1 MSSADGPRDADDHD
15 PTSVHVVLRLPRLP
29 RTIAFVR
36 DIVRDA
42 LTLVNTP
49 DDVIGD
55 IRIAVSEACGNA
67 VEHAA
72 GAADYEV
79 TVDVNADR
87 FTATVTDQGEGL
99 TEDASC
105 AEMPGPEALRG
116 RGMPIMRAL
125 ADEVVFTIQP
135 GVGTTVQ
142 LIKLLDDASR
152 TA

>member
-1 MSSADGPRDADDHD
+1 MLTIRPPRSRIDD
-15 PTSVHVVLRLPRLP
+15 TTRR
-29 RTIAFVR
+29 
-36 DIVRDA
+36 
-42 LTLVNTP
+42 
-49 DDVIGD
+49 D

-79 TVDVNADR
+79 TLDVNADR

-99 TEDASC
+99 TEGDTC
-105 AEMPGPEALRG
+105 AEMPGPDAVRG

-125 ADEVVFTIQP
+125 ADEVVFTVQP

-142 LIKLLDDASR
+142 LIKLLDGPSR
-152 TA
+152 PT